1 MPIAV
6 QGICDLEVR
15 IGKEKISLGSV
26 VIADIDFNVLSCF
39 SMQERGWRTV
49 LGAKNSYVVKGK
61 MRFPIQM
68 AERAWWMTVKS
79 TRKDNGVKPMEVDR
93 VGGHDQC

>member
-26 VIADIDFNVLSCF
+26 VIADIDFNVLSWLADCSRCQEFVCSQGQDAF
-39 SMQERGWRTV
+39 SDPDG
-49 LGAKNSYVVKGK
+49 
-61 MRFPIQM
+61 
-68 AERAWWMTVKS
+68 
-79 TRKDNGVKPMEVDR
+79 
-93 VGGHDQC
+93 

>member
-26 VIADIDFNVLSCF
+26 VIADIDFQCPELLLDARTWLADCF
-39 SMQERGWRTV
+39 MS
-49 LGAKNSYVVKGK
+49 S
-61 MRFPIQM
+61 
-68 AERAWWMTVKS
+68 RARCVFRSRWL
-79 TRKDNGVKPMEVDR
+79 REH
-93 VGGHDQC
+93 GG

>member
-26 VIADIDFNVLSCF
+26 VIADI
-39 SMQERGWRTV
+39 G
-49 LGAKNSYVVKGK
+49 Y
-61 MRFPIQM
+61 RFQCPELLLD
-68 AERAWWMTVKS
+68 ARAWLGGQPGS
-79 TRKDNGVKPMEVDR
+79 SHVDTG
-93 VGGHDQC
+93 VGGQVMLRRESLGVSGGSNHVDTAVAGGQWGDKSC